1 MVKFA
6 AGLPTTLVMRAL
18 RLAGSVAAGLALS
31 SCLTVPAAAQTAAGT
46 PAASRRAA
54 LLLRIAAVT
63 DTAERAQAEVVR
75 AQLAVARAHAHV
87 ATARTGARRHVVAAY
102 MRGGGAGPAPATTGR
117 AAVYAR
123 VAMRLRRQAVA
134 ELTQAAGTAAQAQ
147 VAAEGNRDRERL
159 VTAELNDLR
168 EELDRQVAAEE
179 AARARDAQLRAADAA
194 RRAAMAASARKPYS
208 PSPLDPAAL
217 TPRHRRSTQA
227 QIELMARYPFG
238 PLTPGQPL
246 PGLRTTGQT
255 LDGVASWYGPG
266 FNGRATASGA
276 IYDQEGWTV
285 ASKEL
290 PLGTMLVVTRG
301 ERRVLLLVNDR
312 GPYVDGRI
320 LDLSHAAAVHLGIGL
335 GRVTAEVVAPG

>member
-6 AGLPTTLVMRAL
+6 AGLPTTLLMRAL
-18 RLAGSVAAGLALS
+18 RLAGSVAAGLVLS
-31 SCLTVPAAAQTAAGT
+31 SSLAVPAAASAADT
-46 PAASRRAA
+46 PAATRRAA

-75 AQLAVARAHAHV
+75 AQFAVARAHGQV
-87 ATARTGARRHVVAAY
+87 ASARTRARRHVVAAY
-102 MRGGGAGPAPATTGR
+102 MRGGGTRPAHADGGR

-123 VAMRLRRQAVA
+123 VALRLRRQAVTVLA
-134 ELTQAAGTAAQAQ
+134 AAAGAAARAQ
-147 VAAEGNRDRERL
+147 RAAEADRDRERS
-159 VTAELNDLR
+159 VTAELADLR
-168 EELDRQVAAEE
+168 EQLDREVAAEE

-194 RRAAMAASARKPYS
+194 RRAAMTAAARRPYS

-217 TPRHRRSTQA
+217 TPRHRRATQA

-301 ERRVLLLVNDR
+301 DRRVLLLVNDR

-320 LDLSHAAAVHLGIGL
+320 LDLSHAAAVYLGIGL